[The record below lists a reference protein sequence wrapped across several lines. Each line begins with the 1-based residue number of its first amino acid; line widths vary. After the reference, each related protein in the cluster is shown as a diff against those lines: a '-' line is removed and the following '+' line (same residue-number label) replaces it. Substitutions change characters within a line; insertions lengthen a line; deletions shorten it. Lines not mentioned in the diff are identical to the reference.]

1 METGCTVLMSFTLTI
16 KVVVP
21 NEGSETMSGSLL
33 FSLCHVWFLPS
44 LHVHASTGVL
54 GRGPVQATAEG
65 VRHPALEDGAQ
76 AFLREG
82 QRVVFVFPL

>member
-21 NEGSETMSGSLL
+21 NEGSETMSSLL
-33 FSLCHVWFLPS
+33 LSRWHLWFLPS
-44 LHVHASTGVL
+44 FGVHASTGVL
-54 GRGPVQATAEG
+54 SPGPVQATAEG
-65 VRHPALEDGAQ
+65 ARRPTLEDGAQ

-82 QRVVFVFPL
+82 QRGISVFPL